1 MARTAAISIQDFET
15 IVLLD
20 ECDTP
25 MQEAYVHEYWKRGLE
40 DIYKYGFAFEE
51 KNVLIKNT

>member
-20 ECDTP
+20 EYDTP
-25 MQEAYVHEYWKRGLE
+25 MQETYVHKYWEGALKTFINMDLHSKR
-40 DIYKYGFAFEE
+40 KMC
-51 KNVLIKNT
+51 